1 MKYLVRFFVI
11 ILITICSISKSKAEN
26 LSIVYLDIEKSMN
39 QSIFGKSLN
48 SQLDKIHKAHLEEFK
63 INEEDLKKEEVLI
76 LSQKNVLSKEDYKN
90 KVNLFKEKLNSYKK
104 KRQEKIDLVTK
115 KRMNATANLLKEINP
130 ILSNYSKENGISI
143 ILRKQDIVL
152 DRTDLDIT
160 KQIIEE
166 IELKIKKI
174 DLN

>member
-1 MKYLVRFFVI
+1 ME
-11 ILITICSISKSKAEN
+11 KA
-26 LSIVYLDIEKSMN
+26 MN
-39 QSIFGKSLN
+39 QSIVGKFLT
-48 SQLDKIHKAHLEEFK
+48 SQLDVIHKANLDEFK
-63 INEEDLKKEEVLI
+63 KNEEDLKKEEDLI
-76 LSQKNVLSKEDYKN
+76 LSQKNVLSEEDYKN

-152 DRTDLDIT
+152 ARTDLDIT
-160 KQIIEE
+160 KQIIEA
-166 IELKIKKI
+166 INLKMKKI

>member
-1 MKYLVRFFVI
+1 VKYPVRFFVI
-11 ILITICSISKSKAEN
+11 ILITISSISKAEN
-26 LSIVYLDIEKSMN
+26 LSIVYLDMEKAMN
-39 QSIFGKSLN
+39 QSIVGKSLN
-48 SQLDKIHKAHLEEFK
+48 SQLDKIHKANLEEFK

-76 LSQKNVLSKEDYKN
+76 LSQKNVLSEEDYKN
-90 KVNLFKEKLNSYKK
+90 KVNLFKEKLDSYKK

-115 KRMNATANLLKEINP
+115 KKLKATSNLLKEINP

-152 DRTDLDIT
+152 ARTDLDIT
-160 KQIIEE
+160 KQIIEA
-166 IELKIKKI
+166 INLKIKKI

>member
-1 MKYLVRFFVI
+1 
-11 ILITICSISKSKAEN
+11 
-26 LSIVYLDIEKSMN
+26 MN
-39 QSIFGKSLN
+39 QSIVGKYLTN
-48 SQLDKIHKAHLEEFK
+48 QLDKIHKANLDEFK

-76 LSQKNVLSKEDYKN
+76 LSQKNVLSEEDYKN

-152 DRTDLDIT
+152 ARTDLDIT
-160 KQIIEE
+160 KQIIEA
-166 IELKIKKI
+166 IDLKIKKI

>member
-1 MKYLVRFFVI
+1 MKYPVRFFVI
-11 ILITICSISKSKAEN
+11 ILITICSTSKAEN
-26 LSIVYLDIEKSMN
+26 LSIVYLDMEKAVN
-39 QSIFGKSLN
+39 QSIIGKSLN
-48 SQLDKIHKAHLEEFK
+48 SQLDKIHKANLEEFK

-76 LSQKNVLSKEDYKN
+76 LSQKNVLSEEDYKN
-90 KVNLFKEKLNSYKK
+90 KVNLFKEKLDSYKK

-115 KRMNATANLLKEINP
+115 KKLKATSNLLKEINP

-152 DRTDLDIT
+152 ARTDLDIT
-160 KQIIEE
+160 KQIIEA
-166 IELKIKKI
+166 INLKIKKI